1 MEAFI
6 PRLLHLQTIES
17 LFAELIGGERIGIG
31 TDGETF
37 GLETPR
43 SKAVLDW
50 YRRNRPKWPGNVA
63 ITDIEAICD
72 YMATTPPVLPVPEI
86 VRPDSARRLKLVK
99 VVAHRF
105 AGIHAYGEPGNPP
118 EDFTFEPHEP
128 ATLFEGWNGAG
139 KTSLLNAIVWC
150 LTGEILRP
158 QRPPES
164 ALHEFDATFSGM
176 SSDSDGRA
184 HTIPPVT
191 PLPDGQRYKP
201 GPNERVPIDT
211 WVELT
216 FADQTGAHLPP
227 IRRQYGR
234 SQRGKL
240 EEVPPN
246 VSPLKVDPA
255 ALRVGTVMP
264 AILQYLQIGDASD
277 LGRAVAQLTGLAEL
291 SDLAKHASKAR
302 DKLKGEMRKAR
313 EAEIAEAD
321 KRFSEARS
329 DLKDRIAEFTSMAYA
344 DPIPEPS
351 GAAEL
356 EQQLA
361 ALEEHFTGLKTNAL
375 KAARAVLG
383 DTFDPTQKA
392 ARDDLEKSI
401 GPALG
406 QLQTIGELSSA
417 RRLKALATISD
428 AEWQKVDGLI
438 AQLHQEA
445 AVLAELNQQ
454 PDIARRKQLYARVAS
469 WSTGQNGHDF
479 SVCDVCSRSLDG
491 VIDPVTKRA
500 VAEHL
505 DEVAREDHE
514 LLSMTELGWV
524 AKWTGLIAEQI
535 PAALISDIAE
545 DLPNKPID
553 LMRTT
558 FVDELFTLQA
568 FAKTLSALKPGV
580 ATLCDKTFAGLP
592 GFDEPDV
599 PSLPLGA
606 VAKPLLDQ
614 LSRLVRA
621 RAFAMW
627 RTKHD
632 AAVKAAVR
640 AILGSGGSSDAR
652 ISETSPIG
660 ARLNALDSTVKGTA
674 PINAAL
680 LLCARMKEAL
690 QARRTKEARLAL
702 YIEAQA
708 ALEPAVALGG
718 LAEAQV
724 ASLQN
729 QLHARALY
737 WRKQCYQNAYN
748 TAGHD
753 MRETAMSIKGVIEI
767 QVGSEHSK
775 APAQHVSNAS
785 ALRASLVGFYLAFWE
800 HVLKSRGGLQL
811 LILDDPQELLDQDNR
826 RLLAGM
832 LHKLI
837 EAGAQLFIATYDR
850 GFADDVVS
858 ALRQHSSVEH
868 LSVHPVNVSRE
879 RINLSVAVDELDE
892 KRQTFLRDTD
902 NARAAQDYARA
913 AREFIEARLRDIFD
927 DPAYPAYSSPVHRP
941 ALGDLADRLRG
952 LVRNPPVALFK
963 YPAMRAF
970 CNHSG
975 MAQRSECLGVLNTA
989 HHNSS
994 SLSAGAVGR
1003 VAQDIQQLT
1012 KIAEQIHGAFRQ
1024 WRWREPLEDAVPR
1037 DIVAL
1042 SSLHPPLF
1050 RALIHP
1056 DLAAFTASSGHDVT
1070 QDIATDVL
1078 SGEWF
1083 ADKSLFHI
1091 KTENFGFAI
1100 PSGRIAIVESV
1111 PYGGQDHHLVIAN
1124 DKGNMLARRLLRP
1137 PGSADFTLA
1146 AEAPDPRSA
1155 KPTLMFAPGGATL
1168 YKVVGMLVE
1177 QTLPPPG
1184 KGEAVELASAHSLDR
1199 IVTAYRVREDSA
1211 IPLALPGQVVLGG
1224 DDIPANRIGT
1234 MEGQL
1239 VALTLADGAGV
1250 FKRVGPALASPLSSL
1265 RQFESIGGLGDSLI
1279 VCMAADGHP
1288 DLPTFAS
1295 ARVVLGVLYSA

>member
-6 PRLLHLQTIES
+6 PRPLHLQTIDS
-17 LFAELIGGERIGIG
+17 LFAELISGERVGVG
-31 TDGETF
+31 TGDETF

-50 YRRNRPKWPGNVA
+50 YRRNRPKWSGHVA

-72 YMATTPPVLPVPEI
+72 CMAATPPVLPVPEI
-86 VRPDSARRLKLVK
+86 VTPDSARRLKLVK

-118 EDFTFEPHEP
+118 EDFTFQPHEP

-164 ALHEFDATFSGM
+164 GLQEFDATFSGI
-176 SSDSDGRA
+176 SSDSDRRT
-184 HTIPPVT
+184 HKIPPVT

-201 GPNERVPIDT
+201 GPDERVLIDT

-216 FADQTGAHLPP
+216 FVDESGAHLPP

-240 EEVPPN
+240 EEVPPDL
-246 VSPLKVDPA
+246 SPLKVDPA
-255 ALRVGTVMP
+255 AIRVGTLMP
-264 AILQYLQIGDASD
+264 AILQYLQIGDPSD

-291 SDLAKHASKAR
+291 SDLAKHAAKAR

-313 EAEIAEAD
+313 EAEIAESD
-321 KRFSEARS
+321 KRFSEARR

-361 ALEEHFTGLKTNAL
+361 ALEEHFTDQKAIAL

-383 DTFDPTQKA
+383 DAFDPTQKA
-392 ARDDLEKSI
+392 ASDDLENSI

-428 AEWQKVDGLI
+428 AEWQEVDGLI

-469 WSTGQNGHDF
+469 WATDQSGHNFST
-479 SVCDVCSRSLDG
+479 CDVCSRSLDG
-491 VIDPVTKRA
+491 VTDPVTKRF

-514 LLSMTELGWV
+514 LLSMTELAWV
-524 AKWTGLIAEQI
+524 TKWTGLIAKQI
-535 PAALISDIAE
+535 PAALISDIAKE
-545 DLPNKPID
+545 LPTRPIE
-553 LMRTT
+553 LMRKT
-558 FVDELFTLQA
+558 FVDELFALEA
-568 FAKTLSALKPGV
+568 FTKTLAALKPSV
-580 ATLCDKTFAGLP
+580 ATLCDKTFADLP
-592 GFDEPDV
+592 GFEEPDV

-606 VAKPLLDQ
+606 VAEPLLDQ
-614 LSRLVRA
+614 LSRLARA

-627 RTKHD
+627 RARND

-640 AILGSGGSSDAR
+640 TILGTGGSSDTG

-660 ARLNALDSTVKGTA
+660 ARLNALENTVKGTA

-680 LLCARMKEAL
+680 SLCARMKEAL
-690 QARRTKEARLAL
+690 KIRRTKEARLKL

-708 ALEPAVALGG
+708 ALEPVVALGG

-724 ASLQN
+724 ATLQD

-737 WRKQCYQNAYN
+737 WREQCYQNAYN
-748 TAGHD
+748 SAGLA
-753 MRETAMSIKGVIEI
+753 MRETAMSVKGVIEI

-785 ALRASLVGFYLAFWE
+785 ALRASLVGFYLAYWE
-800 HVLKSRGGLQL
+800 HVLKNRGGLQL

-826 RLLAGM
+826 RRLAGM
-832 LHKLI
+832 LHKLN
-837 EAGAQLFIATYDR
+837 EVGAQLFIATYDR

-868 LSVHPVNVSRE
+868 LSVHPVNTSRE

-892 KRQTFLRDTD
+892 KRQTFLQDTD
-902 NARAAQDYARA
+902 NARAAQDYAGA
-913 AREFIEARLRDIFD
+913 AREFLEARLRDMFD

-941 ALGDLADRLRG
+941 TLGDLVGRLRG
-952 LVRNPPVALFK
+952 LVGSPPVALFK
-963 YPAMRAF
+963 FPAMKAF
-970 CNHSG
+970 CNHPG
-975 MAQRSECLGVLNTA
+975 MAQGSECLDVLNTA
-989 HHNSS
+989 HHNPS

-1003 VAQDIQQLT
+1003 VIQDIQQLT
-1012 KIAEQIHGAFRQ
+1012 KITEQMHGAFRQ
-1024 WRWREPLEDAVPR
+1024 WRWREPLEDAIPQNA
-1037 DIVAL
+1037 IAL
-1042 SSLHPPLF
+1042 ESLRPPAF
-1050 RALIHP
+1050 RALIQP

-1070 QDIATDVL
+1070 QDVATDVL

-1091 KTENFGFAI
+1091 KAENFGFAI
-1100 PSGRIAIVESV
+1100 PSGMIAIVESV

-1124 DKGNMLARRLLRP
+1124 DKGNVLARRFFRP
-1137 PGSADFTLA
+1137 PGSTGFTLA

-1177 QTLPPPG
+1177 QTPPPPG
-1184 KGEAVELASAHSLDR
+1184 KGEAGRLTSADSLAR
-1199 IVTAYRVREDSA
+1199 IKTAYRVREDSA

-1224 DDIPANRIGT
+1224 DDIPADRMGM

-1250 FKRVGPALASPLSSL
+1250 FKRVGPALASPLSNFRL
-1265 RQFESIGGLGDSLI
+1265 FESIGGLGDSLI
-1279 VCMAADGHP
+1279 VCMAANGP
-1288 DLPTFAS
+1288 QQLPAFAS
-1295 ARVVLGVLYSA
+1295 ARVVLGVLYTA